1 MKIFYVSPTFS
12 IGFSLKIF
20 LVLWGFTIE
29 NMSNYVVKILT
40 FLVLP
45 YPLFILQCSV
55 ISQIEDFLCIS
66 NFPLWY
72 FFQDI
77 IIFGFFHK
85 ISQKSSKSEIQKS
98 SRKSLWHV
106 RGTLGHPGKGLK
118 VGSDTVATHS
128 ICPVGSYRVIHY
140 FWFWFLHHHRVK
152 LRWKIY
158 IFGSS
163 KGIFQSKMICNISN
177 CRFLIKL
184 QLSSLDFLWRCIHF
198 CLF

>member
-1 MKIFYVSPTFS
+1 MCKFLHFWLYLRHFSIYNNLSYLKLKIFYVSPTFS

-29 NMSNYVVKILT
+29 NMSNYGVKILT

-66 NFPLWY
+66 NFPLWC

-106 RGTLGHPGKGLK
+106 WGGLVRAGKCLK
-118 VGSDTVATHS
+118 FGSDTMATYS
-128 ICPVGSYRVIHY
+128 IRPAAKVSQFHNY
-140 FWFWFLHHHRVK
+140 FFLVSA
-152 LRWKIY
+152 
-158 IFGSS
+158 SS
-163 KGIFQSKMICNISN
+163 
-177 CRFLIKL
+177 
-184 QLSSLDFLWRCIHF
+184 
-198 CLF
+198 

>member
-29 NMSNYVVKILT
+29 NMSNYGVKILT

-77 IIFGFFHK
+77 IIFGFFHNWK
-85 ISQKSSKSEIQKS
+85 HVSLKSEIQKS

-106 RGTLGHPGKGLK
+106 PGPLRHPGKCLK
-118 VGSDTVATHS
+118 FGADPSLKSS
-128 ICPVGSYRVIHY
+128 ISPARWTSVFLNFSYL
-140 FWFWFLHHHRVK
+140 FLHRHVVK
-152 LRWKIY
+152 IR
-158 IFGSS
+158 
-163 KGIFQSKMICNISN
+163 
-177 CRFLIKL
+177 
-184 QLSSLDFLWRCIHF
+184 
-198 CLF
+198 

>member
-29 NMSNYVVKILT
+29 NMSNYGVKILT

-98 SRKSLWHV
+98 SWKSLWYVWGGLV
-106 RGTLGHPGKGLK
+106 RAGKGLK
-118 VGSDTVATHS
+118 LGSDTMTTYS
-128 ICPVGSYRVIHY
+128 IRPAAKLSQPHNY
-140 FWFWFLHHHRVK
+140 F
-152 LRWKIY
+152 
-158 IFGSS
+158 
-163 KGIFQSKMICNISN
+163 
-177 CRFLIKL
+177 
-184 QLSSLDFLWRCIHF
+184 
-198 CLF
+198 